1 MRHLPLSAAL
11 AVTLLAGAPVLHA
24 QPPSA
29 QTAPAATC
37 PSTATLDDLIKAIDA
52 AVSGPASQD
61 RTCFRA
67 LFLPDA
73 RLIPIRIA
81 PDGTATPRILT
92 VDDWISL
99 VAKRGSAVL
108 SEHQIKVKAETWDHM
123 AHLWSTYETRVTPDG
138 NPSNGKATEGQSMD
152 RGINSIQA
160 IFDGKQWHIIE
171 ITWQAQT
178 PANPVPEKYLP

>member
-1 MRHLPLSAAL
+1 MRRTQLSLALAAAL
-11 AVTLLAGAPVLHA
+11 LASAL
-24 QPPSA
+24 QA
-29 QTAPAATC
+29 QTSTVQTTPAATC
-37 PSTATLDDLIKAIDA
+37 PPTATLDDLIKAIDS

-92 VDDWISL
+92 VEDWINL
-99 VAKRGSAVL
+99 VAKRSSAVL
-108 SEHQIKVKAETWDHM
+108 SEHQIKVKTETWDHM

-138 NPSNGKATEGQSMD
+138 NPPNGKVTEGQSMD

-160 IFDGKQWHIIE
+160 IFDGKQWHIIQIIWE
-171 ITWQAQT
+171 AQT
-178 PANPVPEKYLP
+178 PVNSVPEKYLP

>member
-1 MRHLPLSAAL
+1 MRHLRFAAAVLAAL
-11 AVTLLAGAPVLHA
+11 LAPTLHA
-24 QPPSA
+24 LTSHSQSLSTPSSC
-29 QTAPAATC
+29 T
-37 PSTATLDDLIKAIDA
+37 STATLDDLIKAIDA

-81 PDGTATPRILT
+81 PDGASTPRILT

-99 VAKRGSAVL
+99 VARRGSAVL
-108 SEHQIKVKAETWDHM
+108 SEHQIKVKTERWDHM
-123 AHLWSTYETRVTPDG
+123 AHLWSTYETRITSDSKV
-138 NPSNGKATEGQSMD
+138 TEGQSTD

-160 IFDGKQWHIIE
+160 IFDGKQWHIIQ
-171 ITWQAQT
+171 IIWQAQT